1 MIGRARRASAVCHH
15 RFLLG
20 VCAAALLFPGMPCF
34 SAAPRGDEPAR
45 LQALR
50 ERLERARSALT
61 ESEGTRDEAREELRS
76 SERAISAANRTLR
89 ELAARRRAAAA
100 QLKDLGERKA
110 AIRQG
115 IGGREQ
121 ALGRL
126 LAAIYQSGDPANL
139 RLLLSA
145 QDPGQAA
152 RDLQYL
158 GYLSRAQAGLAESLR
173 KELQRLGEVEA
184 QGRESSAQIEA
195 IEQEQRSA
203 RQELLKQQAARK
215 KTLARASDRIR
226 AQNREV
232 KTLERDQT
240 RLARL
245 VEEIGRA
252 MSAPGLRNDGIPR
265 SGAGDFAGLKG
276 RLRLP
281 VRGVVTHRFGS
292 TRSGGGPNWKGLFIQ
307 SSGGQEV
314 LAVAPGR
321 VVFAD
326 WMRGYGNLLI
336 LDHGGGYLTIYGNNE
351 SLLKEVG
358 ERVSAAEPIALVG
371 ASGGGQETG
380 LYFEA
385 RYEGK
390 AFDPLAWAR
399 LR

>member
-1 MIGRARRASAVCHH
+1 MIRRARRASFHH
-15 RFLLG
+15 GLLLG
-20 VCAAALLFPGMPCF
+20 ACAAALLVPCASL
-34 SAAPRGDEPAR
+34 SAPVRGDEPAR

-50 ERLERARSALT
+50 ERLEQARSALT
-61 ESEGTRDEAREELRS
+61 ESEGTRDEAREELRA
-76 SERAISAANRTLR
+76 SERAISAANRTLH
-89 ELAARRRAAAA
+89 ELAVRRQAAAA
-100 QLKDLGERKA
+100 ELKDLGA
-110 AIRQG
+110 QQDAIRRG
-115 IGGREQ
+115 IAAREQ

-126 LAAIYQSGDPANL
+126 LAAMYQSGDPGNL

-145 QDPGQAA
+145 QDPGQTA
-152 RDLQYL
+152 RDLHYL
-158 GYLSRAQAGLAESLR
+158 GYVSRAQADLADSLR

-184 QGRESSAQIEA
+184 QGRESSARMQA
-195 IEQEQRSA
+195 IEQEQQSA
-203 RQELLKQQAARK
+203 RNELLKQQAQRK
-215 KTLARASDRIR
+215 RTLARASDRIR
-226 AQNREV
+226 AQSREV
-232 KTLERDQT
+232 KTLERDEA

-245 VEEIGRA
+245 VQEIARA
-252 MSAPGLRNDGIPR
+252 LSAPGVRNDGIPR
-265 SGAGDFAGLKG
+265 SGEGDFAGLKG

-292 TRSGGGPNWKGLFIQ
+292 ARSGGGPNWKGLFIR
-307 SSGGQEV
+307 SAGGQEV

-358 ERVSAAEPIALVG
+358 DRVAAAEPIALVG
-371 ASGGGQETG
+371 TSGGGQETG

-390 AFDPLAWAR
+390 AFDPLAWAK